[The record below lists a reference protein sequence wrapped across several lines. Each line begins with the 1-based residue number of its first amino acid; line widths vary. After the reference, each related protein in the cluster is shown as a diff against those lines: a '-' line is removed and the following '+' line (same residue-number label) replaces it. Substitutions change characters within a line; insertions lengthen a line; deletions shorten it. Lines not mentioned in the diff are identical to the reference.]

1 MSQASKYL
9 QEIHDSKYDVLS
21 EEDQIKTIKEA
32 QNGSD
37 EAFEK
42 VFNANIRL
50 VPFFI
55 KGIVDINS
63 SAYMDVINECN
74 IALMNCIKLFNIE
87 SDNTFASYVKTAVK
101 RKALRII
108 QTHTDKGIVR
118 IPEGAR
124 KKFREFEEECF
135 KEEDGLKEEQPD
147 FYIPSNPFVSLD
159 IKTDEDEY
167 HKELAITE
175 SFEEDVVKQ
184 DSRRVLIDVIN
195 ESLNDREKIIIKSYF
210 GFDGKIKNYEELA
223 EDFGVSGSRIGQI
236 KEVALKKIEEAYQI
250 KNSQKNSFGNSTV
263 TIKAKKQKKS
273 KKKRYTTDP
282 SRVKPL
288 VVNGMTFEQCNE
300 LRNQDGSLQFNTG
313 QVDENGELVWWD
325 CTYTDNAGYESWR
338 LGRYRKKQ

>member
-63 SAYMDVINECN
+63 SAYMDVINE
-74 IALMNCIKLFNIE
+74 
-87 SDNTFASYVKTAVK
+87 
-101 RKALRII
+101 LRII